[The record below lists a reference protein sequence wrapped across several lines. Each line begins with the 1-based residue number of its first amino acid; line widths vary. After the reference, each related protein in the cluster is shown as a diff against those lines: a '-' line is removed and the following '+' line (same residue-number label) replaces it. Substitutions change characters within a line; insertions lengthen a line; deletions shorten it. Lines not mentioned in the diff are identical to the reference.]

1 MRASNLPPCSAR
13 ARPDCSKRSIRAG
26 RSLLINSLRRN
37 HASLTS
43 SGPEISPEAC
53 CNEARNLAT
62 CCASIFSICSTT
74 PSCGAEAPTFRS
86 REEAP
91 PSLLSLERIVVTIKT
106 LHHTTIL
113 GVDPIHLPYPKRT
126 GGAYRNPSQVNP
138 SCFQV
143 PRDNCSYQIARRAAA
158 YPLLSRVVASWKAR

>member
-1 MRASNLPPCSAR
+1 MRTSILPPCSAR

-26 RSLLINSLRRN
+26 RSLLIKALRSN
-37 HASLTS
+37 QASLPS

-126 GGAYRNPSQVNP
+126 AHLSSELSLFQSGLDSSACVHRSSSQ
-138 SCFQV
+138 SA
-143 PRDNCSYQIARRAAA
+143 SRA
-158 YPLLSRVVASWKAR
+158 P